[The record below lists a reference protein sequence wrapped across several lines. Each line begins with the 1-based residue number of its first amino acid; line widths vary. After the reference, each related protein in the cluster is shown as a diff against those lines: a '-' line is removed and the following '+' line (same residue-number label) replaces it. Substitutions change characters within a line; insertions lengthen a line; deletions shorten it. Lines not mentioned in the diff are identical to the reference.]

1 MNNSTYPI
9 YTGLTDCQ
17 DCYKCVRHCPV
28 KAIHIEDGK
37 ASVIPEDCILCGKC
51 VLICP
56 SGAKKIRSD
65 LERVRQL
72 LRLKERV
79 IVSLAPSY
87 VNEFDGATKEQLI
100 AAIKSLGFWGVSE
113 TALGAQEVSAHVAK
127 MLISS
132 SKGIFLSSACP
143 SAVKLVQRHYP
154 AFHDSVT
161 TLKSPMQAHA
171 TLLQREYGKNITVV
185 FIGPCI
191 AKKDESD
198 LHPELVSASLTFQ
211 DLQAWFQNENID
223 PSLLEIDTQCDFIP
237 ETAKEGALYPVEG
250 GMIAGIKAE
259 CKVDDPTFMS
269 FSGVGDIQMALKG
282 LEDFNPPK
290 PVFIELL
297 ACKGG
302 CINGPAK
309 LSSKSTIEKRFK
321 VLDESEYSTNQIP
334 RKPFEDIDENYEK
347 IQLVDHT
354 ITEANIQKALHD
366 IGKYSKDDEINCG
379 GCGYYSCRDFAKA
392 LIEGKAER
400 EMCVTRMRKL
410 ASKKAN
416 ALLRAIPSGVVIVN
430 DNMKIVECNRNF
442 SKLIGKVEEQI
453 FDAKPGM
460 EGASLEKIIPFH
472 HYFKSVLESGED
484 ILEKDF
490 QMNNRIIHGSIFTIE
505 EYRIVGGVF
514 QDVTNPSMQRD
525 RIIGKTKEVIEK
537 NLETVQKIAYLLG
550 ENASETQVVLDS
562 IINSFSSELSGKKK
576 NGKK

>member
-1 MNNSTYPI
+1 MNNTYPI
-9 YTGLTDCQ
+9 YTGITDCQ

-37 ASVIPEDCILCGKC
+37 ASVIPEDCVLCGKC

-56 SGAKKIRSD
+56 SGAKKIRDD
-65 LERVRQL
+65 LERVKQL
-72 LRLKERV
+72 LRIKERV
-79 IVSLAPSY
+79 IVSLAPSF
-87 VNEFDGATKEQLI
+87 VNEFENISNEQLI
-100 AAIKSLGFWGVSE
+100 AAIKKLGFWGVSE
-113 TALGAQEVSAHVAK
+113 TALGAQEVSAHVAET
-127 MLISS
+127 LSNS

-143 SAVKLVQRHYP
+143 SAVELVRKHYP
-154 AFHDSVT
+154 AFHSLVT

-171 TLLQREYGKNITVV
+171 TLLQREYGQDITVV

-198 LHPELVSASLTFQ
+198 LHPELVSASLTFK
-211 DLQAWFQNENID
+211 DLIKWFKQENIKPQSFD
-223 PSLLEIDTQCDFIP
+223 SDLKNTFIP
-237 ETAKEGALYPVEG
+237 ENAREGSLYPVEG

-259 CKVDDPTFMS
+259 CSVDDPAFMS
-269 FSGVGDIQMALKG
+269 FSGVGDIQMALEG
-282 LEDFNPPK
+282 LENFTPSK

-309 LSSKSTIEKRFK
+309 LTDKSTVQKRFN
-321 VLDESEYSTNQIP
+321 VLEGSQYTKEQIP
-334 RKPFEDIDENYEK
+334 RKPQEIINEEYIPIENK
-347 IQLVDHT
+347 G
-354 ITEANIQKALHD
+354 ANISEMDIQQALLS
-366 IGKYSKDDEINCG
+366 IGKYTNEDEINCG
-379 GCGYYSCRDFAKA
+379 GCGYYSCRDFARA
-392 LIEGKAER
+392 LLEGKAER

-410 ASKKAN
+410 AHKKAN

-430 DNMKIVECNRNF
+430 EDLKIVECNKNF
-442 SKLIGKVEEQI
+442 SKLLGEVEEQI

-460 EGASLEKIIPFH
+460 EGASLEKVLPQY
-472 HYFKSVLESGED
+472 HYYFNTVLESGED

-490 QMNNRIIHGSIFTIE
+490 KFENRIIHGSIFNIE
-505 EYRIVGGVF
+505 KNRIVGGVF
-514 QDVTNPSMQRD
+514 QDITNPAMQRE

-562 IINSFSSELSGKKK
+562 IINSFSRDLKD
-576 NGKK
+576 NGSK